1 MAEDKYFI
9 YCMIFLLNLLNILI
23 DSKVISGE
31 QVEWWSNMPV

>member
-31 QVEWWSNMPV
+31 QVEW